1 MRAVPGLAATRRGTS
16 DSSSAT
22 CSAIQCRPSALASSA
37 AWPDHLA
44 ATRRSTSGSS
54 SINCSAIHLQATA
67 AGARH
72 RSAWRPQASSTI
84 GTCRPPAWP
93 ARPHALATWRQ
104 PGAPPAA
111 AARPAAARSTCRP
124 ARLVAAIGRPGART
138 RQLDHRHRQTTSCC
152 SSTACPDHLAATRC
166 TTSDSSSASRSAIHV
181 QAVGAGQRGRM
192 ARPPGSNQVHHQLLQ
207 RDQPQRDPPAGR
219 RGWWPPSVDQVH
231 AQPTGWPHGAA
242 PAAAARP
249 HADRQ
254 RWPARPH
261 GPTTWRQPGAP
272 PATAARPAAARST
285 CRPPRLV
292 HAIGRP
298 GAHRPARP
306 SAPAD
311 HQLLQLGRMA
321 RPPGGNQVHHQRQ
334 QLGQPQRDPP
344 ADRRSWWPPSVD
356 QVHAQPTGWPH
367 GAAPAAAARSTAARS
382 TCRPPRLVHAI
393 GRPGAHRPARPSA
406 PADHQP
412 GQRGR
417 MPWPP
422 GGNQVHHQ
430 LLQLDQPQRDPRAGR
445 RGWWPPSVDRV
456 HAHASST
463 IGTGRPPAAAARPHA
478 LTTWQQPGAP
488 PATAARPAAA
498 RSTCR
503 PSAPASA
510 AAWPDHLAAT
520 RCTTSCCSA
529 ISRSV
534 IHLQAGAAG
543 GHHRSTRC
551 THSPP
556 GGRTAQH
563 QRQQLGHMQTAS
575 AGQRGRMARPPGGN
589 QVHHQRQ
596 QLGQPQRDPH
606 AGHRGWCTPSVGLA
620 PTGQLDHRHLQTTS
634 CCSSAAWPDHLAATR
649 CTTSDSSSASRS
661 AIHLQTGAAGGHHR
675 STRCTRSPQVGR
687 TAQHQRQQLDQL
699 QRDPPA
705 GHRGWCT
712 PSVGLAPTGQLDH
725 RHLQTTSLAS
735 AAACPGHLAATRCT
749 TSCCSSTSRSA
760 IHVQTVGADRRG
772 RMAWPPGGNQVHH
785 ELLQLGQPQRDPRAG
800 RRGWWPPSVDRVHAH
815 ASSTIGT
822 CRPPAAAARPHALTT
837 WQQPGSA
844 PAAAARS
851 TAARS
856 TCRPPRLVHAIGRPG
871 AHRPARPSAPADHQ
885 PGQRGRMP

>member
-1 MRAVPGLAATRRGTS
+1 MQATAAGARHRSAWRPQASSTIGTCRPPAAAARPHGPTTWRQPGAPPATAARPAAARSTCRPAQLVATIGRPGARAAHRLAA
-16 DSSSAT
+16 
-22 CSAIQCRPSALASSA
+22 
-37 AWPDHLA
+37 
-44 ATRRSTSGSS
+44 RRSTSGSS

-124 ARLVAAIGRPGART
+124 ARLVATIGRPGART
-138 RQLDHRHRQTTSCC
+138 AHRLAARLSTSGSSSINCSAIHLQATAAGARHRSAWRPQA
-152 SSTACPDHLAATRC
+152 SSTIGTCRPPAPASMRAVPGLAATRRGTSDSSSATCSAIQCRPSAPASSAAWPDHLAATRC
-166 TTSDSSSASRSAIHV
+166 TTSCCSSASRSAIHV
-181 QAVGAGQRGRM
+181 QAGAAGGRHRSTRCTHTP
-192 ARPPGSNQVHHQLLQ
+192 ARPSAPADHQLLQ
-207 RDQPQRDPPAGR
+207 LDQPR
-219 RGWWPPSVDQVH
+219 RNS
-231 AQPTGWPHGAA
+231 
-242 PAAAARP
+242 R
-249 HADRQ
+249 ADR
-254 RWPARPH
+254 RRRPARPH

-272 PATAARPAAARST
+272 PATIHVQAGAAGGRHRST
-285 CRPPRLV
+285 GCT
-292 HAIGRP
+292 H
-298 GAHRPARP
+298 
-306 SAPAD
+306 
-311 HQLLQLGRMA
+311 
-321 RPPGGNQVHHQRQ
+321 
-334 QLGQPQRDPP
+334 
-344 ADRRSWWPPSVD
+344 
-356 QVHAQPTGWPH
+356 T
-367 GAAPAAAARSTAARS
+367 
-382 TCRPPRLVHAI
+382 
-393 GRPGAHRPARPSA
+393 PARPSA

-430 LLQLDQPQRDPRAGR
+430 LLQLDQPQRDPRADR
-445 RGWWPPSVDRV
+445 RR
-456 HAHASST
+456 
-463 IGTGRPPAAAARPHA
+463 RPPRPHGLA
-478 LTTWQQPGAP
+478 TWRQPGAP
-488 PATAARPAAA
+488 RAAAARPAAA

-503 PSAPASA
+503 PARLVA
-510 AAWPDHLAAT
+510 AIGRPGARTRQLDHRHRQTTSCCSSTACPDHLAAT

-529 ISRSV
+529 ISCSA
-534 IHLQAGAAG
+534 IHVQAGAAG

-551 THSPP
+551 THTPARPSAP
-556 GGRTAQH
+556 ADH
-563 QRQQLGHMQTAS
+563 QP
-575 AGQRGRMARPPGGN
+575 GQRGRMPWPPGGN
-589 QVHHQRQ
+589 QVHHQLL
-596 QLGQPQRDPH
+596 QLG
-606 AGHRGWCTPSVGLA
+606 
-620 PTGQLDHRHLQTTS
+620 
-634 CCSSAAWPDHLAATR
+634 
-649 CTTSDSSSASRS
+649 
-661 AIHLQTGAAGGHHR
+661 
-675 STRCTRSPQVGR
+675 
-687 TAQHQRQQLDQL
+687 QL
-699 QRDPPA
+699 QRDPHA